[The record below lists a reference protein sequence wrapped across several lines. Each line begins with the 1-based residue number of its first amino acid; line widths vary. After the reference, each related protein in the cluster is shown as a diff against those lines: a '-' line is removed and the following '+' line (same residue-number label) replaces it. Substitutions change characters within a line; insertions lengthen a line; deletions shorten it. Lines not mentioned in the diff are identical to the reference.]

1 MAQMEGLMLNNILKH
16 FYSKY
21 YFLVPTLLL
30 IFLTYK
36 PINPAVPLWDSV
48 LFSCKNESAS
58 IYVIKDTYSYFSIV
72 QGGKNV
78 K

>member
-1 MAQMEGLMLNNILKH
+1 MMEMWILHAFWK
-16 FYSKY
+16 SN
-21 YFLVPTLLL
+21 LQLLL